1 MEHVPDQFCVEHA
14 VGVTSN
20 QQEDTNINELTE
32 ATNVTS
38 HVEERIDD
46 SLILND
52 PISETEL
59 ALKVSGWV
67 NRSQIL
73 IHDGV
78 DGQKVVLLGLML
90 VPNHEVAVFQLNFV
104 VIQLNFF
111 PDIAA
116 DLQLLVED
124 DVFKRHDRVLIEH
137 GLIDERVLS
146 LAYED
151 VTGEEPFDFELRRAR
166 LILITWLLL
175 QYVIFTRKYLEV

>member
-67 NRSQIL
+67 NRS
-73 IHDGV
+73 
-78 DGQKVVLLGLML
+78 
-90 VPNHEVAVFQLNFV
+90 
-104 VIQLNFF
+104 
-111 PDIAA
+111 
-116 DLQLLVED
+116 
-124 DVFKRHDRVLIEH
+124 
-137 GLIDERVLS
+137 
-146 LAYED
+146 
-151 VTGEEPFDFELRRAR
+151 
-166 LILITWLLL
+166 
-175 QYVIFTRKYLEV
+175 